1 MCCKNEVWNA
11 KINEL
16 NSFIDGLRNK
26 EDALIAVLHRAQ
38 KIFGYL
44 PREVQNFIAEK
55 LNVPVSKVYG
65 VVTFYSY
72 FNTEP
77 KGKYVISV
85 CMGTACFVRG
95 AGDVLHE
102 FENKLELKTGET
114 TADGMFTLD
123 ALRCV
128 GACGL
133 APVVTINDKVY
144 GHVTKDQVGKLLED
158 YKE

>member
-16 NSFIDGLRNK
+16 NSFIDGLKNK
-26 EDALIAVLHRAQ
+26 EDALITVLHRAQ

-55 LNVPVSKVYG
+55 LDVPVSKVYG

-77 KGKYVISV
+77 KGKYVVSV

-102 FENKLELKTGET
+102 FENKLNLKTGET
-114 TADGMFTLD
+114 TKDGMFTLD